1 MSVSKIVA
9 AAASGVG
16 GAGLDVDEVFST
28 DLWVG
33 TYYNENGLKTT
44 VNNGID
50 LLGEGGLV
58 WLKHRTKVDGH
69 SLFDTARG
77 YNSRLSSNNTNA
89 VGTGS
94 SDILDSFRSTGF
106 KTGANATTNGAETA
120 SANSGNKIAS
130 WTFRKAKKFFDVVT
144 YTGNGSN
151 RAINHNLGGTVGML
165 VVKRTDGSGNW
176 FVLDVGTGKRG
187 YFDYIAAAF
196 SSSSGLF
203 FGDGSSYQ
211 APTSTQFFISSNAN
225 INANGS
231 EYVAYLFA
239 HNNNDGGFGPD
250 ADQDI
255 IKCGSY
261 TGNGSTSGPTVNLGF
276 EPQWIMIKDTT
287 SANHYWMITDV
298 MRGIPNGVANSVAT
312 LKPNGS
318 DAEFNAFQIDINA
331 TGFQIADSHDF
342 MNKSGNTYIY
352 MAIRRGPLAVPDDA
366 TKVFAIDAATQ
377 DSSAETQSLGK
388 YDSGWFFKRSTSEG
402 YAVPRILGRRISF
415 LNGQYA
421 ALNWDAGL
429 DNSQG
434 KYFSYTSDSA
444 INYFLKRA
452 PGFFDHLA
460 YSGTGSV
467 NTHQHNLT
475 VQPEMMWIRKLNTSS
490 ADALVY
496 HKDLSAS
503 TDLRLNT
510 NAPSTDSNIYNN
522 TRPTDTVFTVG
533 TSSKTNDNE
542 GSVNYYAMLF
552 ASVSGVSKVGSY
564 TGNGSNQ
571 TIDCGFTAG
580 ARFILIRRADAGG
593 YNSTVRYYVWDTVRG
608 ITSGSD
614 PHIHLYRETTSEPS
628 DSSINP
634 HSSGFIVN
642 EISATNI
649 NVSSAS
655 YIFYA
660 IA

>member
-9 AAASGVG
+9 AAASSAG
-16 GAGLDVDEVFST
+16 GAGLDVDECFSCH
-28 DLWVG
+28 LYEG
-33 TYYNENGLKTT
+33 NGSTQT
-44 VNNGID
+44 ITNNID
-50 LLGEGGLV
+50 LTEGGLV
-58 WLKHRTKVDGH
+58 WIKDRENNDTNHG
-69 SLFDTARG
+69 LFDTERG
-77 YNSRLSSNNTNA
+77 VLLPLKSNTTNQSSTTFNTLTAFNSNGFSLGNRSDASATNA
-89 VGTGS
+89 SNTDYV
-94 SDILDSFRSTGF
+94 
-106 KTGANATTNGAETA
+106 
-120 SANSGNKIAS
+120 S
-130 WTFRKAKKFFDVVT
+130 WTFRKAPKFFDVVT
-144 YTGNGSN
+144 WTGSN
-151 RAINHNLGGTVGML
+151 FGGGRQISHNLGSVPGIIII
-165 VVKRTDGSGNW
+165 KRTSAVSAWYTWHRSTPNSYYT
-176 FVLDVGTGKRG
+176 LDSTDEGVTDSTK
-187 YFDYIAAAF
+187 YY
-196 SSSSGLF
+196 
-203 FGDGSSYQ
+203 FGDGTNVV
-211 APTSTQFFISSNAN
+211 APTSTEFTTQTMNE
-225 INANGS
+225 NGFT
-231 EYVAYLFA
+231 YVAYLFA
-239 HNNNDGGFGPD
+239 HNNNDGEFGPD
-250 ADQDI
+250 SDQDI

-261 TGNGSTSGPTVNLGF
+261 TGNGSTTGPVVNLGF
-276 EPQWIMIKDTT
+276 EPQFVMIKTT
-287 SANHYWMITDV
+287 DNLSRGWAVQDS
-298 MRGIPNGVANSVAT
+298 MRGMVVGGADQRLRWDSSGAEGADNGIAPTS
-312 LKPNGS
+312 
-318 DAEFNAFQIDINA
+318 
-331 TGFQIADSHDF
+331 TGFQVETTSTYY
-342 MNKSGNTYIY
+342 NGNGNNYIY
-352 MAIRRGPLAVPDDA
+352 MAIRRGSLFPPDDA

-402 YAVPRILGRRISF
+402 YAVPRILGRKISF
-415 LNGQYA
+415 LTGQYA

-452 PGFFDHLA
+452 PVFFDHLA